1 MRFVYG
7 KRMVMYLS
15 LLIICLIIMFILRN
29 NLKSETSQIRDYPEI
44 LKEDTLRIVTDYNP
58 LSYYVTQDSIIGF
71 DYELA
76 NLISKRSGLAVL
88 VFPEVSLSKSLQ
100 GLNKN
105 EYDIVGRTLPVTTES
120 KQEYNF
126 TETILLNKQVLI
138 QRKPEFNNNTK
149 PIRNQLDLAR
159 KTLYIISD
167 APTRYRIE
175 NLAHE
180 IGDTIYVKEETKY
193 GAEQLVIMV
202 AKGDIEFAVI
212 NENIAQ
218 QMASEFP
225 EIDYQTDISFT
236 QFQSWALRKTS
247 PVLLDSL
254 NVWLKDIKESPEFQI
269 LTKKYFG
276 K

>member
-7 KRMVMYLS
+7 KQMVMYLS

-167 APTRYRIE
+167 APARYRIE

>member
-7 KRMVMYLS
+7 KQMVMYLS

-202 AKGDIEFAVI
+202 AKGDIKFAVI

>member
-58 LSYYVTQDSIIGF
+58 LSYHVTQDSIIGF

-105 EYDIVGRTLPVTTES
+105 VYDIVGRTLPVTTES

-254 NVWLKDIKESPEFQI
+254 NVWLKDIKESAEFQI

>member
-7 KRMVMYLS
+7 KQMVMYLS

-175 NLAHE
+175 NLALE

>member
-7 KRMVMYLS
+7 KQMVMYLS

-180 IGDTIYVKEETKY
+180 IGDSVR
-193 GAEQLVIMV
+193 
-202 AKGDIEFAVI
+202 
-212 NENIAQ
+212 
-218 QMASEFP
+218 
-225 EIDYQTDISFT
+225 IS
-236 QFQSWALRKTS
+236 R
-247 PVLLDSL
+247 D
-254 NVWLKDIKESPEFQI
+254 
-269 LTKKYFG
+269 
-276 K
+276 

>member
-7 KRMVMYLS
+7 KQMVMYLS

-254 NVWLKDIKESPEFQI
+254 NVWLKDIKESAEFQI

>member
-7 KRMVMYLS
+7 KQMVMYLS
-15 LLIICLIIMFILRN
+15 LLIICLIIMFILCN

>member
-105 EYDIVGRTLPVTTES
+105 VYDIVGRTLPVTTES

-236 QFQSWALRKTS
+236 QFQSWGLRKTS

-254 NVWLKDIKESPEFQI
+254 NVWLKDIKESAEFQI

>member
-7 KRMVMYLS
+7 KQMVMYLS

-202 AKGDIEFAVI
+202 ANGDIEFAVI

>member
-105 EYDIVGRTLPVTTES
+105 VYDIVGRTLPVTTES

-254 NVWLKDIKESPEFQI
+254 NVWLKDIKESAEFQI
-269 LTKKYFG
+269 LAKKYFG

>member
-7 KRMVMYLS
+7 KQMVMYLS

>member
-15 LLIICLIIMFILRN
+15 LLVICLIIMFILRN

-105 EYDIVGRTLPVTTES
+105 VYDIVGRTLPVTTES

-254 NVWLKDIKESPEFQI
+254 NVWLKDIKESAEFQI

>member
-7 KRMVMYLS
+7 KQMVMYLS

-88 VFPEVSLSKSLQ
+88 VFPEVSFSKSLQ

>member
-105 EYDIVGRTLPVTTES
+105 VYDIVGRTLPVTTES

-193 GAEQLVIMV
+193 GADQLVIMV

-254 NVWLKDIKESPEFQI
+254 NVWLKDIKESAEFQI

>member
-7 KRMVMYLS
+7 KQMVMYLS

-58 LSYYVTQDSIIGF
+58 LIYYVTQDSIIGF

>member
-7 KRMVMYLS
+7 KQMVMYLS

-218 QMASEFP
+218 QMALEFP

>member
-1 MRFVYG
+1 MRFVHG
-7 KRMVMYLS
+7 KQLVIYLS
-15 LLIICLIIMFILRN
+15 LLIICLIIMFVLRN
-29 NLKSETSQIRDYPEI
+29 SLKSTTFQIRDYPEV
-44 LKEDTLRIVTDYNP
+44 LQEDTLRIVTDYNP

-100 GLNKN
+100 GLNEN

-126 TETILLNKQVLI
+126 TETILLNKQVLV
-138 QRKPEFNNNTK
+138 QRKPEFNNNIK

-247 PVLLDSL
+247 PILLDSL
-254 NVWLKDIKESPEFQI
+254 NVWLKDIKESPEFRV
-269 LTKKYFG
+269 LTKKYFE

>member
-1 MRFVYG
+1 MFKYKNRLILYI
-7 KRMVMYLS
+7 S
-15 LLIICLIIMFILRN
+15 LLTISLIIMILLRN
-29 NLKSETSQIRDYPEI
+29 NLQSETIPIRDYPEI
-44 LKEDTLRIVTDYNP
+44 AKEDTLRIVTDYTP
-58 LSYYVTQDSIIGF
+58 LSYYVTPDSIIGF

-88 VFPEVSLSKSLQ
+88 VFPEVNLSKSLQ
-100 GLNKN
+100 GLNENK
-105 EYDIVGRTLPVTTES
+105 YDIVGRPLPVTTEN

-126 TETILLNKQVLI
+126 TETILFNKQVLI
-138 QRKPEFNNNTK
+138 QRKPEFNHNKK
-149 PIRNQLDLAR
+149 PIRNQLDLAK

-167 APTRYRIE
+167 TPTRYRIE
-175 NLAHE
+175 NLAPE
-180 IGDTIYVKEETKY
+180 IGDTIYINEESTY

-212 NENIAQ
+212 NENIARR
-218 QMASEFP
+218 MAPEFP

-236 QFQSWALRKTS
+236 QFQSWALRKNT

-254 NVWLKDIKESPEFQI
+254 NIWLSDIKNSQEFKA

>member
-105 EYDIVGRTLPVTTES
+105 VYDIVGRTLPVTTES

-180 IGDTIYVKEETKY
+180 TGDTIYVKEETKY

-254 NVWLKDIKESPEFQI
+254 NVWLKDIKESAEFQI
-269 LTKKYFG
+269 LAKKYFG

>member
-1 MRFVYG
+1 
-7 KRMVMYLS
+7 
-15 LLIICLIIMFILRN
+15 MFILRN

>member
-7 KRMVMYLS
+7 KQMVMYLS

-167 APTRYRIE
+167 APTRYRI
-175 NLAHE
+175 
-180 IGDTIYVKEETKY
+180 GDTIYVKEETKY

>member
-105 EYDIVGRTLPVTTES
+105 VYDIVGRTLPVTTES

-254 NVWLKDIKESPEFQI
+254 NVWLKDIKESAEFQI

>member
-105 EYDIVGRTLPVTTES
+105 VYDIVGRTLPVTTES
-120 KQEYNF
+120 N
-126 TETILLNKQVLI
+126 
-138 QRKPEFNNNTK
+138 
-149 PIRNQLDLAR
+149 
-159 KTLYIISD
+159 
-167 APTRYRIE
+167 
-175 NLAHE
+175 
-180 IGDTIYVKEETKY
+180 
-193 GAEQLVIMV
+193 
-202 AKGDIEFAVI
+202 
-212 NENIAQ
+212 
-218 QMASEFP
+218 
-225 EIDYQTDISFT
+225 
-236 QFQSWALRKTS
+236 
-247 PVLLDSL
+247 
-254 NVWLKDIKESPEFQI
+254 
-269 LTKKYFG
+269 
-276 K
+276 

>member
-105 EYDIVGRTLPVTTES
+105 VYDIVGRTLPVTTEN

-254 NVWLKDIKESPEFQI
+254 NVWLKDIKESAEFQI

>member
-105 EYDIVGRTLPVTTES
+105 VYDIVGRTLPVTTES
-120 KQEYNF
+120 KQEYNY

-254 NVWLKDIKESPEFQI
+254 NVWLKDIKESAEFQI

>member
-105 EYDIVGRTLPVTTES
+105 VYDIVGRTLPVTKEN

-254 NVWLKDIKESPEFQI
+254 NVWLKDIKESAEFQI

>member
-44 LKEDTLRIVTDYNP
+44 LNEDTLRIVTDYNP

-105 EYDIVGRTLPVTTES
+105 VYDIVGRTLPVTTES

-254 NVWLKDIKESPEFQI
+254 NVWLKDIKESAEFQI